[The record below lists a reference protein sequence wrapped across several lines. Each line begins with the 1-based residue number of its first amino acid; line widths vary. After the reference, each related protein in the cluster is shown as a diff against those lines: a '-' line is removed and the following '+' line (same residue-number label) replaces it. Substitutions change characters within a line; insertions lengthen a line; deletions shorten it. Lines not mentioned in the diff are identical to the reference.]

1 MLHRLRPT
9 LCDDQTCGNEI
20 QTVLDI
26 LQVFYSTPYQ
36 VHYNSNRLGV
46 RLNGPRPTWARTDG
60 GGGGSHPSN
69 VHDHTYAIG
78 TINFTGEGRTN
89 GHACIVLLPAY

>member
-1 MLHRLRPT
+1 MQ
-9 LCDDQTCGNEI
+9 LCTF
-20 QTVLDI
+20 
-26 LQVFYSTPYQ
+26 QVFYSTPYE

-46 RLNGPRPTWARTDG
+46 RLDGPAPTWARKDG

-78 TINFTGEGRTN
+78 TVNFTGRLNAVSDICKHYIQQAFSATTYCS
-89 GHACIVLLPAY
+89 ATSPIL